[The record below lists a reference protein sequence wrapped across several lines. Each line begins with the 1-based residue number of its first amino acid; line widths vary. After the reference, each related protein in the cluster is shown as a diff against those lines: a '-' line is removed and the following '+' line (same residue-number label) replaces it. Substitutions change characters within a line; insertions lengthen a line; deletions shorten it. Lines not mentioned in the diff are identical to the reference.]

1 MGGFRRYQK
10 MKKPILIILA
20 ILGVLL
26 VFGVFSYLTE
36 EERYYAK
43 EGKDGVYIAE
53 TITKS
58 IMVKP
63 QITEFTE
70 IDGFLI
76 GHTDP
81 TKDKSLP
88 KEEIAYL
95 NEMYP
100 TGYFIIS
107 EDTSVFSTGLTKEE
121 FIEAKKSLKIDN

>member
-1 MGGFRRYQK
+1 

-20 ILGVLL
+20 VLFVL
-26 VFGVFSYLTE
+26 GVFSYLTE

-43 EGKDGVYIAE
+43 EGKDGIYITG

-58 IMVKP
+58 IIVKP
-63 QITEFTE
+63 QITQFTE

-76 GHTDP
+76 GHTAP
-81 TKDKSLP
+81 TKDKSLL
-88 KEEIAYL
+88 KEEIAHL

-107 EDTSVFSTGLTKEE
+107 EDTSVFNTGLTKEQ